1 VIRSDKSF
9 GARCVL
15 GDKTGNRTGNALRHG
30 VLAALASLCTA
41 CGGGDAYQSFN
52 ADSPFFG
59 ADETTDTAATFNNPA
74 LLDPRVN
81 YTDETIEIE
90 DPEATIDAFGLGVQK
105 SLEADGGDRSAVI
118 QAVESIE
125 LTLVAE
131 LYPPEVNGVVLQ
143 ATSIALDGGDKG
155 LVSYNTQGEQRTGA
169 IDWITEFSSNRP
181 RLRSQIL
188 FSDTDISAVATQ
200 GSVVYAA
207 AATDDPSAMMPA
219 VLHRLRLQN
228 DRFTLRNAVRAQM
241 SSFAATS
248 VLRVGNTVYATSGS
262 AGEVVGFTNNDLA
275 EEGAYALHDARWVA
289 WDKDG
294 KRVVIAQ
301 GTPGQLSLFE
311 EEEFSGG
318 TMTLLDSFPFPGA
331 DVPEAKTTVDVAG
344 SQAYVAAGTAGVQIV
359 CLDTGEVVGSVPR
372 PDPAGLGLDP
382 SVVVTNAVAV
392 DKDLMF
398 ISNGEAG
405 VYVATSENDFEDY
418 ACGEGPEITMLGQL
432 QFGDLESVN
441 HIEYENDYLFVAAG
455 LGGVKVVAVDAN

>member
-1 VIRSDKSF
+1 MLRLLTLATL
-9 GARCVL
+9 GAL
-15 GDKTGNRTGNALRHG
+15 G
-30 VLAALASLCTA
+30 A
-41 CGGGDAYQSFN
+41 CGGGDSYQSFN

-59 ADETTDTAATFNNPA
+59 ADETSDNAATFNNPE
-74 LLDPRVN
+74 LLDPRVT
-81 YTDETIEIE
+81 YTEETIEIE
-90 DPEATIDAFGLGVQK
+90 DPGATIDSINPGIEK
-105 SLEADGGDRSAVI
+105 SLEPGSAEVSARI
-118 QAVESIE
+118 QAVEEIE

-131 LYPPEVNGVVLQ
+131 VFPPEVGGVVLQ

-155 LVSYNTQGEQRTGA
+155 LVSYNTQGEQRAGA
-169 IDWITEFSSNRP
+169 IDWFTSFSSSRP
-181 RLRSQIL
+181 RLRSQIV

-207 AATDDPSAMMPA
+207 AATDDASATMPA
-219 VLHRLRLQN
+219 VVDRIRLNN
-228 DRFTLRNAVRAQM
+228 DRFTLRGARRAQM

-248 VLRVGNTVYATSGS
+248 VIRIGNTVYATSGS
-262 AGEVVGFTNNDLA
+262 AGEVVGYDNNDLD

-289 WDKDG
+289 WDKDNS
-294 KRVVIAQ
+294 RIVVAQ

-318 TMTLLDSFPFPGA
+318 TMTLLASFPFPGA
-331 DVPEAKTTVDVAG
+331 DVPEAKTTVEVAG

-359 CLDTGEVVGSVPR
+359 CLDNGEIVGSVPR
-372 PDPAGLGLDP
+372 PDPASVGLDP

-405 VYVATSENDFEDY
+405 VYVATSEEDFKDHDCDES
-418 ACGEGPEITMLGQL
+418 PEITMLGQL

-441 HIEYENDYLFVAAG
+441 HVEYENDYLFVAAG
-455 LGGVKVVAVDAN
+455 LGGVKVVEVEVD